1 MRLLKQLF
9 GGILAIVVLGSL
21 FAASTARAASLET
34 VNGGPALPGQTAPQP
49 PPPGTFVPSPVY
61 GNLGAALVVYS
72 GGTVDGLQ
80 IAAGN
85 AGASGVW
92 VQDATG
98 RYQLLPVQA
107 PAFLKSGFASAFPA
121 ASPSAPNFPQ
131 PIAVTLVVLRNDPT
145 TTGIQGTVTLGPI
158 TPVCQVNKPCDS
170 PYQATLNIQNA
181 SAAVI
186 AQIRSG
192 ADGRYSVTLAPGRY
206 TVVPLSPSGQSLP
219 RASSVQVDVVSGQF
233 ATVDI
238 QYDTGIR

>member
-1 MRLLKQLF
+1 MRLPKRL
-9 GGILAIVVLGSL
+9 LAGACAVVVLGTL
-21 FAASTARAASLET
+21 FAASAASAANLEA
-34 VNGGPALPGQTAPQP
+34 VDVWPQLPEQTAPQP
-49 PPPGTFVPSPVY
+49 PVSGTFIPSPVY

-72 GGTVDGLQ
+72 GGTVDALE

-121 ASPSAPNFPQ
+121 ASPNAPNFPQ
-131 PIAVTLVVLRNDPT
+131 PIAVTLVVLRNDAGS
-145 TTGIQGTVTLGPI
+145 TGIQGTVTLGPI

-181 SAAVI
+181 SAALV

-192 ADGRYSVTLAPGRY
+192 ADGRYTVNLTSGRY
-206 TVVPLSPSGQSLP
+206 TVVPLSPAGQSLP
-219 RASSVQVDVVSGQF
+219 RAASVQVDVVAGQF